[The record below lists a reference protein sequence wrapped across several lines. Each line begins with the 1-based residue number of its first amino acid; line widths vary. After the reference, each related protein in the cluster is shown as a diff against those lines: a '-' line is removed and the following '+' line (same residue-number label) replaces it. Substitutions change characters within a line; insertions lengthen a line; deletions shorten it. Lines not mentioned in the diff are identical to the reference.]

1 VILWG
6 QVQDM
11 SELPETHHVFTGISA
26 KPAPYRGVF
35 AEISAWLCR
44 AYMSAVGWKMRGDW
58 PDLPKVIL
66 LAAPHT
72 SNWDALLMLATAGS
86 YRIKLKWMGKKS
98 LVAGPFGGI
107 MRALGVL
114 PVDRE
119 AKNGLVGSVSDAITK
134 ASDVILAIAPEGTR
148 ARTEE
153 WKKGFY
159 LIAHAAKVPI
169 VFSVLDFKTKIV
181 TISGW
186 LMPSG
191 DFDADWPLI
200 RSHYAKA
207 EGKNN
212 ENFALP
218 A

>member
-1 VILWG
+1 
-6 QVQDM
+6 M
-11 SELPETHHVFTGISA
+11 SGPDQTHFVFQGDTA
-26 KPAPYRGVF
+26 KRAPYRGMP
-35 AEISAWLCR
+35 AEAASWLCR
-44 AYMSAVGWKMRGDW
+44 VYMALVGWKMRGDW

-72 SNWDALLMLATAGS
+72 SNWDGLLMLVTAGA
-86 YRIKLKWMGKKS
+86 YRLKLKWMGKKS
-98 LVAGPFGGI
+98 LVAGPFGGV

-114 PVDRE
+114 PVDRG
-119 AKNGLVGSVSDAITK
+119 AKNGLVGSVSDAITR
-134 ASDVILAIAPEGTR
+134 ASDVILAISPEGTR
-148 ARTEE
+148 TCVEE

-169 VFSVLDFKTKIV
+169 VFAVLDFKTKII

-207 EGKNN
+207 EGKYNA
-212 ENFALP
+212 NFVLP

>member
-1 VILWG
+1 MDDEKI
-6 QVQDM
+6 
-11 SELPETHHVFTGISA
+11 SHFVFQGTSA
-26 KPAPYRGVF
+26 KPAPYRGWF
-35 AEISAWLCR
+35 AEVCAWLCR
-44 AYMSAVGWKMRGDW
+44 LYMKLVGWKLRGDW

-72 SNWDALLMLATAGS
+72 SNWDGLLMLVTAGA
-86 YRIKLKWMGKKS
+86 YRIKLKWMGKQS
-98 LVAGPFGGI
+98 LVQGPFGGV

-114 PVDRE
+114 PVNRG
-119 AKNGLVGSVSDAITK
+119 AKSGLVESVSEAISKTD
-134 ASDVILAIAPEGTR
+134 DVILAISPEGTR
-148 ARTEE
+148 TRVEE

-159 LIAHAAKVPI
+159 LIAHAARVPI

-207 EGKNN
+207 EGKFN
-212 ENFALP
+212 ENFCLP

>member
-1 VILWG
+1 
-6 QVQDM
+6 M
-11 SELPETHHVFTGISA
+11 SDQELTHFVFEGTSA

-35 AEISAWLCR
+35 VEISSWMCR
-44 AYMSAVGWKMRGDW
+44 VYMSLVGWKMRGDW

-72 SNWDALLMLATAGS
+72 SNWDGLLMLATAGA
-86 YRIKLKWMGKKS
+86 YRLKLKWMGKKS

-107 MRALGVL
+107 MRGLGVL

-119 AKNGLVGSVSDAITK
+119 AKNGLVGSVSEAIK
-134 ASDVILAIAPEGTR
+134 AASDVILAISPEGTR
-148 ARTEE
+148 TRVEE

-191 DFDADWPLI
+191 DFDADWSLI

-207 EGKNN
+207 EGKYN
-212 ENFALP
+212 ENFFLP
-218 A
+218 S

>member
-1 VILWG
+1 MSD
-6 QVQDM
+6 QDQ
-11 SELPETHHVFTGISA
+11 THFVFQGTTA
-26 KPAPYRGVF
+26 KPAPYRGWF
-35 AEISAWLCR
+35 AEVCAWLCR
-44 AYMSAVGWKMRGDW
+44 GYLALVGWKIRGDW
-58 PDLPKVIL
+58 PELPKVVL

-72 SNWDALLMLATAGS
+72 SNWDGFLMLVVAGA

-98 LVAGPFGGI
+98 LVAGPFGGV

-114 PVDRE
+114 PVDRG
-119 AKNGLVGSVSDAITK
+119 AKNGLVGSVSEAIAQAK
-134 ASDVILAIAPEGTR
+134 DVILAISPEGTR
-148 ARTEE
+148 TRVEE

-159 LIAHAAKVPI
+159 LIAHAANVPI
-169 VFSVLDFKTKIV
+169 VFSVLDFKTKIL

-186 LMPSG
+186 LLPSG

-207 EGKNN
+207 EGKFN

>member
-1 VILWG
+1 MIEPSSNHFIFEG
-6 QVQDM
+6 TT
-11 SELPETHHVFTGISA
+11 S

-35 AEISAWLCR
+35 AEISSWICR
-44 AYMSAVGWKMRGDW
+44 LYMASVGWKMRGDW

-72 SNWDALLMLATAGS
+72 SNWDALLMLGTAGA
-86 YRIKLKWMGKKS
+86 YRLKLKWMGKKS
-98 LVAGPFGGI
+98 LVAGPFGGL
-107 MRALGVL
+107 MRALGVM
-114 PVDRE
+114 PVDRG
-119 AKNGLVGSVSDAITK
+119 AKNGLVGSVSDAISK
-134 ASDVILAIAPEGTR
+134 ADDVVLAISPEGTR
-148 ARTEE
+148 TRAEE

-159 LIAHAAKVPI
+159 LIAHAAKIPI

-186 LMPSG
+186 LLPSG
-191 DFDADWPLI
+191 DFEADWPII

-207 EGKNN
+207 QGKYN
-212 ENFALP
+212 ENFCLP

>member
-1 VILWG
+1 MIEP
-6 QVQDM
+6 
-11 SELPETHHVFTGISA
+11 SERHFIFQGTTA
-26 KPAPYRGVF
+26 KPAPYRGIF
-35 AEISAWLCR
+35 AEISAWICR
-44 AYMSAVGWKMRGDW
+44 LYMASVGWKMRGDW

-72 SNWDALLMLATAGS
+72 SNWDALLMLGTAGA

-98 LVAGPFGGI
+98 LVAGPFGWL
-107 MRALGVL
+107 MRALGVM
-114 PVDRE
+114 PVDRG
-119 AKNGLVGSVSDAITK
+119 AKNGLVGSVSEAITK
-134 ASDVILAIAPEGTR
+134 ASDVILAISPEGTR
-148 ARTEE
+148 TRAEE

-159 LIAHAAKVPI
+159 LIAHAAKIPI

-191 DFDADWPLI
+191 DFDADWPII

-207 EGKNN
+207 EGKYNQ
-212 ENFALP
+212 NFCLP

>member
-1 VILWG
+1 
-6 QVQDM
+6 M
-11 SELPETHHVFTGISA
+11 SEPEQTHFVFQGESA
-26 KPAPYRGVF
+26 TPAPYRGAF
-35 AEISAWLCR
+35 AEVSAWLCR
-44 AYMSAVGWKMRGDW
+44 IYMSLVGWKMRGDW

-72 SNWDALLMLATAGS
+72 SNWDGLLMLVTAGA
-86 YRIKLKWMGKKS
+86 YRLKLKWMGKKS
-98 LVAGPFGGI
+98 LVAGPFGGV

-114 PVDRE
+114 PVDRG
-119 AKNGLVGSVSDAITK
+119 AKNGLVGSVSEAITK
-134 ASDVILAIAPEGTR
+134 ASDVILAISPEGTR
-148 ARTEE
+148 TRVEE

-169 VFSVLDFKTKIV
+169 VFAVLDFKTKIV

-191 DFDADWPLI
+191 DFEADWPLI

-207 EGKNN
+207 EGKYN
-212 ENFALP
+212 ENFCLP

>member
-1 VILWG
+1 MPD
-6 QVQDM
+6 QDQ
-11 SELPETHHVFTGISA
+11 SHFVFAGTSA
-26 KPAPYRGVF
+26 KPAPYRGVW
-35 AEISAWLCR
+35 AEFCSWICR
-44 AYMSAVGWKMRGDW
+44 AYMALVGWKMRGDW
-58 PDLPKVIL
+58 PDLPKVVL

-72 SNWDALLMLATAGS
+72 SNWDGLLMLATAGA
-86 YRIKLKWMGKKS
+86 YRLKLKWMGKQS
-98 LVAGPFGGI
+98 LVQGPFGGI
-107 MRALGVL
+107 MRGLGVL
-114 PVDRE
+114 PVDRG
-119 AKNGLVGSVSDAITK
+119 ASNGLVGSVSDAISR
-134 ASDVILAIAPEGTR
+134 ASDVILAISPEGTR
-148 ARTEE
+148 TRVEE
-153 WKKGFY
+153 WRKGFY

-207 EGKNN
+207 EGKYN
-212 ENFALP
+212 ENFCLP

>member
-1 VILWG
+1 
-6 QVQDM
+6 M
-11 SELPETHHVFTGISA
+11 SDQNQTHFVFQGTSA
-26 KPAPYRGVF
+26 KRAPYRGWF
-35 AEISAWLCR
+35 AEVCSWLCSGYL
-44 AYMSAVGWKMRGDW
+44 ALVGWKIRGDW
-58 PDLPKVIL
+58 PELPKVVL

-72 SNWDALLMLATAGS
+72 SNWDGLLMLMVAGA

-98 LVAGPFGGI
+98 LVAGPFGGV

-114 PVDRE
+114 PVDRQ
-119 AKNGLVGSVSDAITK
+119 AKNGLVGSVSEAIK
-134 ASDVILAIAPEGTR
+134 AASDVILAISPEGTR
-148 ARTEE
+148 TRVEE

-159 LIAHAAKVPI
+159 LIAHAAQVPI
-169 VFSVLDFKTKIV
+169 VFSVLDFKTKIL

-207 EGKNN
+207 EGKFN
-212 ENFALP
+212 EKFYLP
-218 A
+218 I

>member
-1 VILWG
+1 MLD
-6 QVQDM
+6 QDQ
-11 SELPETHHVFTGISA
+11 THFVFQGDSA
-26 KPAPYRGVF
+26 KPAPYRGIF
-35 AEISAWLCR
+35 AEFSAWMCR
-44 AYMSAVGWKMRGDW
+44 VCMALVGWKMRGDW
-58 PDLPKVIL
+58 PDMPKVIL

-72 SNWDALLMLATAGS
+72 SNWDALLMLATAGA
-86 YRIKLKWMGKKS
+86 YRIKLKWMGKQS
-98 LVAGPFGGI
+98 LVQGPFGGL

-114 PVDRE
+114 PVDR
-119 AKNGLVGSVSDAITK
+119 ANKNGLVGSVSDAITK
-134 ASDVILAIAPEGTR
+134 ASDVILAISPEGTR
-148 ARTEE
+148 TRAEE

-207 EGKNN
+207 QGKYN
-212 ENFALP
+212 ENFVLP